1 MTRDYEV
8 SNEGLPCGSVEV
20 TTRIRDTNEVVDVT
34 KMPTGQFPEFIN
46 RNRGIIFPEEIG
58 IPDLN
63 LL

>member
-8 SNEGLPCGSVEV
+8 SNEGTSQGTVIV
-20 TTRIRDTNEVVDVT
+20 TTTIRDTNEVVDVT
-34 KMPTGQFPEFIN
+34 RMPTESFPSFIN
-46 RNRGIIFPEEIG
+46 RNRGIIFSEEIR